1 MGSPRDY
8 QVEGV
13 VIRLADVAERDRIVT
28 LFTLDEGKLSFV
40 ARGARR
46 PGSTLGPRVQML
58 ARGRFLCVRRHGLH
72 LITQA
77 ESVDSYAHVRG
88 DLWATAC
95 GLYLAELCDS
105 ATVEGA
111 RNRPLYE
118 LLVEALGV
126 ANLGKANDVLLRFCE
141 VRLLQHLGFCPS
153 LQRCVGCG
161 AVLRPVENCLSAI
174 LGGVLCPDCAG
185 AASDAKPL
193 SVDALKVLRFW
204 LANTLDV
211 AGRMRLGTDLAT
223 EIEGHLWRF
232 TDCVV
237 QRELKSRTWL
247 TRLRTEKLLTGCGEA
262 STIAEGSEVRSGQ
275 AS

>member
-13 VIRLADVAERDRIVT
+13 VIRLADIAERDRVVT
-28 LFTLDEGKLSFV
+28 LFTRDEGKLSFV

-58 ARGRFLCVRRHGLH
+58 SRGRFLCVRRRGLH

-77 ESVDSYAHVRG
+77 ESVDSYAHVRS

-95 GLYLAELCDS
+95 GLYLAELCDA
-105 ATVEGA
+105 ATVEGVC
-111 RNRPLYE
+111 NRSLYN

-126 ANLGKANDVLLRFCE
+126 ANLGKADDVLLRFCE

-153 LQRCVGCG
+153 LQRCLNCG
-161 AVLRPVENCLSAI
+161 AVLRPVQNCLSAA
-174 LGGVLCPDCAG
+174 LGGALCPDCATV
-185 AASDAKPL
+185 APDARPL

-204 LANTLDV
+204 LANTLAV
-211 AGRMRLGTDLAT
+211 AGRMKIDTELAS

-237 QRELKSRTWL
+237 QREMKSRTWL
-247 TRLRTEKLLTGCGEA
+247 TRLRTEKLLTVCGEA
-262 STIAEGSEVRSGQ
+262 PTIAEGSEVR
-275 AS
+275 